1 MNKRELGSEGERIA
15 GNFLRNNGFKIIGK
29 NWTSRWCEIDLIAT
43 KDDVLVFVE
52 VKYRKSLKYGSGIE
66 AIDFKKIKALV
77 YSAEKYVSKNKL
89 HKLKYRIDV
98 VVVDVV
104 NGKEK
109 ITYFKNITDYFLS
122 TPKRSL
128 HH

>member
-15 GNFLRNNGFKIIGK
+15 GNFLRNNGFNIIGK

-43 KDDVLVFVE
+43 KDDTLVFIE
-52 VKYRKSLKYGSGIE
+52 VKYRKSLKYGGGIE
-66 AIDFKKIKALV
+66 AIDSKKIKALV

-98 VVVDVV
+98 VVVDVID
-104 NGKEK
+104 GKEK
-109 ITYFKNITDYFLS
+109 ITYFKNITEYFLS
-122 TPKRSL
+122 IPKWI
-128 HH
+128 

>member
-15 GNFLRNNGFKIIGK
+15 GNFLRNNGFNIIGK

-43 KDDVLVFVE
+43 KDDTLVFIE
-52 VKYRKSLKYGSGIE
+52 VKYRKSLKYGGGIE
-66 AIDFKKIKALV
+66 AIDSKKIKALV

-98 VVVDVV
+98 VVVDV
-104 NGKEK
+104 
-109 ITYFKNITDYFLS
+109 ID
-122 TPKRSL
+122 
-128 HH
+128 